1 MFVFIY
7 FQNQEGLVL
16 MVLLWVIKNFQFS
29 FGFNFFNLI
38 KLMDLI
44 FFSLSPEVLIN
55 MLDYL
60 NSHFNKFFLKLFD
73 F

>member
-16 MVLLWVIKNFQFS
+16 MVLLWVIKNFHFS
-29 FGFNFFNLI
+29 FRFNFFNLI

-60 NSHFNKFFLKLFD
+60 NSLFNKFFLKLFD
-73 F
+73 Y

>member
-1 MFVFIY
+1 
-7 FQNQEGLVL
+7 
-16 MVLLWVIKNFQFS
+16 MVLLWVIKNFKFS
-29 FGFNFFNLI
+29 FRFNFFNLI

-44 FFSLSPEVLIN
+44 FFSLSPEALIN

-73 F
+73 Y